1 MSYEIKIYSEKLLNL
16 DEEYKFK
23 IIGSL
28 CTTYKAYEEITH
40 LLKMDFTNYQQIL
53 RQYGGHGNYV
63 FGYWFSNRKDVE
75 KFVNEVIEPRL
86 LMKQLTEV

>member
-1 MSYEIKIYSEKLLNL
+1 
-16 DEEYKFK
+16 
-23 IIGSL
+23 
-28 CTTYKAYEEITH
+28 
-40 LLKMDFTNYQQIL
+40 MDFTNYQQIL